1 MLIVIHQISE
11 IAVLG
16 LINLGTNS
24 KPKRVT
30 LWFWSSF
37 GIYSKSIKSIIASWL
52 NHMENKLSGT
62 SGSAAELVAHVAQEG
77 WEGLSDTSWL
87 VTQCLLRSEMKSRQG
102 VGAEVC

>member
-62 SGSAAELVAHVAQEG
+62 SGSAAELVAHTWCRRAGKGCQIPL
-77 WEGLSDTSWL
+77 GLSPS
-87 VTQCLLRSEMKSRQG
+87 VYSVAR
-102 VGAEVC
+102 

>member
-30 LWFWSSF
+30 VWFWSSF

-52 NHMENKLSGT
+52 NHVESKLSDT
-62 SGSAAELVAHVAQEG
+62 SGSAAELVAYTWRGRAGKGCQMPP
-77 WEGLSDTSWL
+77 GLSP
-87 VTQCLLRSEMKSRQG
+87 G
-102 VGAEVC
+102 VYSAAR